1 MAETETNNWNEDVRK
16 LVRVRAGLKAFFS
29 KYENRTDDLVAD
41 HAVTSEKLS
50 GAEALLSTLQNKYK
64 TILRCD
70 VEIELKIEDDT
81 KLSEEQEVSSDYETR
96 MNTAIARL
104 SDQINNIKTH
114 LKAGITA
121 AASTSLR
128 PSTKKPPGRMRLP
141 KLKIHWRLHQLA
153 IL

>member
-1 MAETETNNWNEDVRK
+1 MAEAETNNWNEDVRK

-50 GAEALLSTLQNKYK
+50 GAEALLFTLQNKYK

-128 PSTKKPPGRMRLP
+128 PSTTGRMRLP
-141 KLKIHWRLHQLA
+141 KLKIHWRLHQLG